1 MSPVGLPGGYE
12 VVTSELH
19 TGNPV
24 RIIGFYP
31 RRRRQRSRAL
41 GVVEMLHAAHLPGWV
56 EEVAAVPGWEAVG

>member
-31 RRRRQRSRAL
+31 RTRKQRSRAL
-41 GVVEMLHAAHLPGWV
+41 GVVELLHAAHLPGWV
-56 EEVAAVPGWEAVG
+56 DEVGAVPREEVVK